1 MEVIS
6 ISLSDALLEQL
17 DTFMDEHGYGGR
29 SEVVREA
36 ARALF
41 TEFEDRHFDDR
52 PLLGIVAVRFEY
64 DSPKIEDWIR
74 RLRHEHH
81 ALIVSNAHNCIGDRS
96 GCLEL
101 FLLEALLK
109 DISGFVRKARAID
122 ETLAVEYSLLPIDS
136 ADTAAM

>member
-17 DTFMDEHGYGGR
+17 DTFVDEHGYGGR

-52 PLLGIVAVRFEY
+52 PLLGLSLSGSNTTVRRSKTGY
-64 DSPKIEDWIR
+64 DVFVTNTTLSSSRTHTIASVIGAAAWSCFFLRLCLRTSPGSFGKPGR
-74 RLRHEHH
+74 STRH
-81 ALIVSNAHNCIGDRS
+81 
-96 GCLEL
+96 
-101 FLLEALLK
+101 
-109 DISGFVRKARAID
+109 
-122 ETLAVEYSLLPIDS
+122 
-136 ADTAAM
+136 

>member
-17 DTFMDEHGYGGR
+17 DTFVDEHGYGGR

-52 PLLGIVAVRFEY
+52 PLLGIVAVHFEY
-64 DSPKIEDWIR
+64 DSPKIEDRMR
-74 RLRHEHH
+74 RLRHDHH
-81 ALIVSNAHNCIGDRS
+81 AFVVSNAYNCIGDRN
-96 GCLEL
+96 GCMEL
-101 FLLEALLK
+101 FLLEASID
-109 DISGFVRKARAID
+109 DIAGFVRK
-122 ETLAVEYSLLPIDS
+122 T
-136 ADTAAM
+136 